1 MTRKID
7 NAMNWIGD
15 PRRLGAGLLVYSML
29 LVISIVLLR
38 DDGLADSLWRLP
50 VALLPL
56 PAGAYFIYLEV
67 RRYQH
72 LDEYWQHVHLTALAI
87 AFLGSAL
94 VAFTFGFMENAGIA
108 RQSGFFYFGVM
119 TALYVLGLL
128 IARRQYS

>member
-7 NAMNWIGD
+7 NA
-15 PRRLGAGLLVYSML
+15 RRLEAGLLVYSIL

-38 DDGLADSLWRLP
+38 DDGLAASVWRIP

-56 PAGAYFIYLEV
+56 PAGAYLSYLEV
-67 RRYQH
+67 RRYQN
-72 LDEYWQHVHLTALAI
+72 LDEYWQRVHLTALAI

-108 RQSGFFYFGVM
+108 RQSGFFYFLVM
-119 TALYVLGLL
+119 TMLYVLGLV
-128 IARRQYS
+128 IARRRYS

>member
-1 MTRKID
+1 
-7 NAMNWIGD
+7 MNWVGNK
-15 PRRLGAGLLVYSML
+15 RRLVAGLVVY
-29 LVISIVLLR
+29 VVLLAVSALLLK

-72 LDEYWQHVHLTALAI
+72 LDEYWQRVHLTALAI

-94 VAFTFGFMENAGIA
+94 VAFTLGFLENAGMA
-108 RQSGFFYFGVM
+108 KQSGFIYFLVM
-119 TALYVLGLL
+119 ITLYVLGLL
-128 IARRQYS
+128 IARRRYS

>member
-1 MTRKID
+1 
-7 NAMNWIGD
+7 MNWVGNK
-15 PRRLGAGLLVYSML
+15 RRLVAGLVVY
-29 LVISIVLLR
+29 VVLLAVSSLLLK

-87 AFLGSAL
+87 GFLGSAL

-128 IARRQYS
+128 IARRRYS